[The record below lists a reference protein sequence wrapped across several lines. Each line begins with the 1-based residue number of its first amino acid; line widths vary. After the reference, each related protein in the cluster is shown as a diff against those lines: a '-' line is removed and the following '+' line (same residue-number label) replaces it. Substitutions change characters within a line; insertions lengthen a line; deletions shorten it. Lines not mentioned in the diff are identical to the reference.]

1 MQGPPGTGKTYTG
14 VALCDLI
21 LKHSSA
27 SIMCV
32 CYTNHALDQF
42 LEALLDKGITGIVRI
57 GSHSKSKRLEQYNLR
72 ELEAKNRGLN
82 LTLAENRRF
91 SVLHRELEQV
101 QDRITELA
109 DLLTASQGGQGAQGA
124 GSSAGAA
131 GGPPGS
137 KGSNGGP
144 AKTQAEAA
152 AAATATW
159 QARSQQLRQQEE
171 RARQAPGKV

>member
-1 MQGPPGTGKTYTG
+1 MQDLDKLAPSFDPSQLQALQQALTSRLALVQGPPGTGKTFTG

-42 LEALLDKGITGIVRI
+42 LEALLDKGIKEIVRI
-57 GSHSKSKRLEQYNLR
+57 GSRCRSKRLEQYTLR

-91 SVLHRELEQV
+91 SILHRELEQV
-101 QDRITELA
+101 QDRITQLA
-109 DLLTASQGGQGAQGA
+109 TC
-124 GSSAGAA
+124 
-131 GGPPGS
+131 
-137 KGSNGGP
+137 
-144 AKTQAEAA
+144 
-152 AAATATW
+152 
-159 QARSQQLRQQEE
+159 
-171 RARQAPGKV
+171 